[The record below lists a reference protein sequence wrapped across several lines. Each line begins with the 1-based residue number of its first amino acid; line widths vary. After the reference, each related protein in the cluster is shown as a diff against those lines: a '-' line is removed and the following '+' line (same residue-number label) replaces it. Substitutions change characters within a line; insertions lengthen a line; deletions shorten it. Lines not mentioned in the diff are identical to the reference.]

1 MCNAD
6 DKKFYNK
13 DSFRL
18 FFSTMEKVLI
28 TCAVIAVFYGAYFM
42 AEQTFSN
49 QAYDNEHHYAIQI
62 TVSET
67 DSSEEVAAQLE
78 EKKLIYG
85 KYRFMVRKYFS
96 KYKDKSFIPGD
107 YVFKQ
112 SQGMDDIMGILCGEQ
127 EIEETQ

>member
-1 MCNAD
+1 MLNAE

-18 FFSTMEKVLI
+18 FFGTMEKVLVI
-28 TCAVIAVFYGAYFM
+28 CAIIAVFYGAYFM

-49 QAYDNEHHYAIQI
+49 QAYNNEHHYAIQV
-62 TVSET
+62 TVSESDT
-67 DSSEEVAAQLE
+67 QKDVAEQLE
-78 EKKLIYG
+78 QKELIYG
-85 KYRFMVRKYFS
+85 KYRFLVRKFFS
-96 KYKDKSFIPGD
+96 KYKDNAFIPGD

-127 EIEETQ
+127 ETEEVQ